1 MKLFLT
7 TFFAKQTMAQMGTFS
22 APRPAFPAQ
31 EQTIQYTYPTFS
43 WTPMYP
49 GRQSATYEL
58 TLVEV
63 LEGQSAQATIQATP
77 PLFRKGFIQ
86 AATFTYPVSAPAL
99 KKGSIYA
106 WQIVASY
113 QVGINETSVPRKLP
127 GEVYGFRLEKAKAT
141 TCITRLTEQ
150 PQDDRFYVM
159 DNFEL
164 RFRLGA
170 QSHQEAR
177 GLQFLIANKQGEPI
191 TKRRI
196 VPVKAE
202 DVADQF
208 VIPLRK
214 YSAFKKYP
222 TSNLCL
228 EGKHPRRQKLSSK
241 FYHQIN

>member
-7 TFFAKQTMAQMGTFS
+7 TFFAKQTMAQMSTFS

-63 LEGQSAQATIQATP
+63 LEGQSAQATIQANP
-77 PLFRKGFIQ
+77 PLFRKGFIRV
-86 AATFTYPVSAPAL
+86 AAFTYPVSAPAL

-106 WQIVASY
+106 WQVVASY
-113 QVGINETSVPRKLP
+113 RVGINETSVPRKLP
-127 GEVYGFRLEKAKAT
+127 SEVYSFRLEKARAT
-141 TCITRLTEQ
+141 TCITLLTEQ
-150 PQDDRFYVM
+150 PQDDRFYVV

-164 RFRLGA
+164 RFRLDA

-177 GLQFLIANKQGEPI
+177 GLQFLITNKQGTSI

-202 DVADQF
+202 DAVDQF

-214 YSAFKKYP
+214 YLVFRNKN
-222 TSNLCL
+222 T
-228 EGKHPRRQKLSSK
+228 
-241 FYHQIN
+241 